1 MGLKYIKNVATLK
14 LDTDKCI
21 GCGMCE
27 SVCPHAVFILKN
39 NKAAINDIDMCME
52 CGACSTTA

>member
-27 SVCPHAVFILKN
+27 IVCPHAVFILKN

-52 CGACSTTA
+52 CG